1 MVSLHPH
8 LLVIQVGTMGVKK
21 EIVPRAPPDG
31 TLRYANNFVLIDHP
45 DKSLGVDMLEAAIEF
60 KRNFLK
66 LLISK

>member
-1 MVSLHPH
+1 MDSSNPH

-21 EIVPRAPPDG
+21 QIVSSAPPDG
-31 TLRYANNFVLIDHP
+31 TLRYANNFALINHP
-45 DKSLGVDMLEAAIEF
+45 DKSLEIDMLEAAIKF